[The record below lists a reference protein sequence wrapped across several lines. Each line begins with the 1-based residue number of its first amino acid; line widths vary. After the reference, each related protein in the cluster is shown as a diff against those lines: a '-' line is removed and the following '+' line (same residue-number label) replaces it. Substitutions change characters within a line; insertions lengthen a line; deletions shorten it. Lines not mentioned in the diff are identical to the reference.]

1 MVIDQPTDAQARRFI
16 IRRRRGHDS
25 HIEGWLDTTTHE
37 DELAV
42 FVENREETKAGHII
56 Q

>member
-1 MVIDQPTDAQARRFI
+1 MSIDQPTDAQARRFI

-25 HIEGWLDTTTHE
+25 HIEGGLDTTTHE

-42 FVENREETKAGHII
+42 FAEHQEGTHETHR
-56 Q
+56 

>member
-1 MVIDQPTDAQARRFI
+1 MVIDQTTDAQARRFI
-16 IRRRRGHDS
+16 VRRRRGHDS
-25 HIEGWLDTTTHE
+25 HIEGGLDTTTHE

-42 FVENREETKAGHII
+42 FAEHQEGTKAGHII